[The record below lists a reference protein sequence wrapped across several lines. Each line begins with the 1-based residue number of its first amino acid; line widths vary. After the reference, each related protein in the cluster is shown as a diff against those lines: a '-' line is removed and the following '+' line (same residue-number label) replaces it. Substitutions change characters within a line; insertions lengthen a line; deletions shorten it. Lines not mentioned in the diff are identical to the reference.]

1 MSEYF
6 EGMENPSASN
16 EAEHDAKVAS
26 SASHDAQ
33 KEAID
38 ALLAFLPEKNRARA
52 GGILDCMIRN
62 PHSTAVEIG
71 KAIGLSKATV
81 QRAIEDMKVAG
92 IVSRKGS
99 NNGGQWLIHWNK

>member
-1 MSEYF
+1 
-6 EGMENPSASN
+6 
-16 EAEHDAKVAS
+16 
-26 SASHDAQ
+26 
-33 KEAID
+33 
-38 ALLAFLPEKNRARA
+38 
-52 GGILDCMIRN
+52 MIRN

-92 IVSRKGS
+92 IVSREGS